1 MMKKSSRTKYSDL
14 KNKVSEAENE
24 EESDE
29 GNRTQSQMSKPS
41 EAFNPGLHFMK
52 KKKQK
57 EE

>member
-29 GNRTQSQMSKPS
+29 GNRT
-41 EAFNPGLHFMK
+41 
-52 KKKQK
+52 
-57 EE
+57 